1 LCDIS
6 TPYGKSL
13 RRTLGCKG
21 IRVYPDDVICFSE
34 TLEQHKIDVENIL
47 KRFRQYNL
55 KIKPSK
61 CKFARTKIEYLS
73 HIIENGTIRPN
84 PAKASAVSESKRP
97 KTVKQV
103 QAFLGLVSYY
113 RKFIKN
119 CSSTVTRLIK
129 LTEKKAIFNWTENCE
144 QSFQTLKNYLVSE
157 NVLALPDFSKEFV
170 VEADASQIGVGAVL
184 SQKIDRHYRPIAYFS
199 KHLNKTEQNYS
210 TSAIVLAVEHFK
222 EYLYGREFK
231 ILSDH
236 EPLKFLATTDAPH
249 PRSSSK
255 TFECL
260 YTFNRIQ
267 SWKESWKR

>member
-1 LCDIS
+1 LPKIDDLFTHLAKAKVFS
-6 TPYGKSL
+6 TFDLAHGYHQVRMDKNSRQYTAFSTQWGFYEYVVMPFGLTNSCATFQRL
-13 RRTLGCKG
+13 MVRVLEGLLGVSYL
-21 IRVYPDDVICFSE
+21 VYLDDVICFSE

-119 CSSTVTRLIK
+119 CSSIASPLIK
-129 LTEKKAIFNWTENCE
+129 LTEKKAIFNWKENCE
-144 QSFQTLKNYLVSE
+144 QSLQTLKNYLVSE
-157 NVLALPDFSKEFV
+157 NVLALSDFSKE
-170 VEADASQIGVGAVL
+170 L
-184 SQKIDRHYRPIAYFS
+184 
-199 KHLNKTEQNYS
+199 EQ
-210 TSAIVLAVEHFK
+210 F
-222 EYLYGREFK
+222 F
-231 ILSDH
+231 
-236 EPLKFLATTDAPH
+236 LK
-249 PRSSSK
+249 K
-255 TFECL
+255 
-260 YTFNRIQ
+260 
-267 SWKESWKR
+267 